1 VDFWTGPHNA
11 NGYRAEARRP
21 FFDNHGDTRTNE
33 MKTTRRGRLSPDV
46 ARDAATERRDGV
58 LDRRDD
64 VKRRKLEMILDRF
77 FRPGRWATRASYAFG
92 LQSGRPVHVDRHEV
106 PVARTN
112 AARPLRVAFAS
123 DFHAG
128 ATTSARVLA
137 SACAALDALEPD
149 VVLLGGD
156 FVSVRADDI
165 RALAPLLAPVR
176 APFGKFGVFGNHD
189 LRANRELLADA
200 LAAAGVRMLVN
211 EVVRLPAPHDD
222 VSIVGLDDPI
232 RGTPRGEVL
241 DAADG
246 MRILLMHAPDGL
258 LAVGNRHFDL
268 ALCGHTHGG
277 QIVLPGGS
285 MPYLPHGTLSREYP
299 VGLFHLEAGRTLLV
313 SRGVGCSTVPVR
325 FGCPSEVHVATL
337 GVPCA
342 NR

>member
-1 VDFWTGPHNA
+1 
-11 NGYRAEARRP
+11 
-21 FFDNHGDTRTNE
+21 
-33 MKTTRRGRLSPDV
+33 MKTTRRGRISPDA
-46 ARDAATERRDGV
+46 ARDVAEERRDGA

-77 FRPGRWATRASYAFG
+77 FRPGRWATRTAYALG
-92 LQSGRPVHVDRHEV
+92 LQSGRPVHVDRHKI
-106 PVARTN
+106 PVSRSSAT
-112 AARPLRVAFAS
+112 RPLRVAFAS

-128 ATTSARVLA
+128 TTTSARVLA
-137 SACAALDALEPD
+137 SACAALEALEPD
-149 VVLLGGD
+149 VLLLGGD

-165 RALAPLLAPVR
+165 RSLAPLLAKVH

-189 LRANRELLADA
+189 LRANRQLLADA

-211 EVVRLPAPHDD
+211 EIVRLPAPHHD

-241 DAADG
+241 GAGDG
-246 MRILLMHAPDGL
+246 IRILLMHAPDGL
-258 LAVGNRHFDL
+258 LAAGSRHFDL

-277 QIVLPGGS
+277 QIVMPGGR

-299 VGLFHLEAGRTLLV
+299 VGLFHLEEGRTLLV

-325 FGCPSEVHVATL
+325 FGCPSEVHLVTL
-337 GVPCA
+337 AVPSA
-342 NR
+342 NGGAWTVDAPPRA